1 MQAEITP
8 GGAKKGPRPETK
20 PPTPEPTASGKKMG
34 RPRTTGTQTMPLIVS
49 NARSRVTEK
58 VVMSAIAARDLRAY
72 VEWASSK
79 IGIPEDEA
87 MILTLDRALGE
98 FLKKDRLWIEYRE
111 QFLDGGRAKEEG

>member
-1 MQAEITP
+1 MQGETTP
-8 GGAKKGPRPETK
+8 NGTTKKVPS
-20 PPTPEPTASGKKMG
+20 PEPKLSNGEAPPSGRKMG
-34 RPRTTGTQTMPLIVS
+34 RPKTATQTMPLIVS

-58 VVMSAIAARDLRAY
+58 VAMSAVASRDLRAY

-98 FLKKDRLWIEYRE
+98 FLKKDRLWLEYRE
-111 QFLDGGRAKEEG
+111 QFLDGGRSKEEG